1 MLRELPID
9 EVFAHLNPQML
20 FGKHLGVRGSV
31 RRLLET
37 GDERA
42 VELRR
47 RVEALEDAAATRG
60 WLAPAGVYRFFRAC
74 SRGDTVA
81 VLDAAGRE
89 LAALPFMRQA
99 REPRACAADWV
110 ARDPAALDAVA
121 ILVVTAGTGVR
132 ARAAE
137 LRAGGKLLDSI
148 ALQALALET
157 AEAAAEWLHRR
168 LREQWGFPDPPAM
181 TMEERFRGRY
191 RGIRLSFGYPACPDL
206 EPQADVFR
214 LLQPEEVGVRLTDGF
229 MMDPEASVSAV
240 VFHHPEARY
249 LA

>member
-9 EVFAHLNPQML
+9 EVFAYLNPQML
-20 FGKHLGVRGSV
+20 LGKHLGVRGSV

-37 GDERA
+37 GDERVA
-42 VELRR
+42 DLQR
-47 RVEALEDAAATRG
+47 RVEALQDAAATRG

-81 VLDAAGRE
+81 VLDPDGRE
-89 LAALPFMRQA
+89 LAALPFMRQT
-99 REPRACAADWV
+99 REPHACAADWV
-110 ARDPAALDAVA
+110 SDDPGAFDAIA
-121 ILVVTAGTGVR
+121 IFVVTAGTAVR
-132 ARAAE
+132 ARADD
-137 LRAGGKLLDSI
+137 LRAEGRLLDSI

-168 LREQWGFPDPPAM
+168 LREQWGFPDPAAM
-181 TMEERFRGRY
+181 TMEERFRARY

-206 EPQADVFR
+206 EPQRDVFR
-214 LLQPEEVGVRLTDGF
+214 LLQPEEIGVRLTEGF

-240 VFHHPEARY
+240 VFHHPDARY